1 MLEETKIS
9 LDDKLGKQARIL
21 LIAVLMSVSFRTMGM
36 TMVSIGLPSF
46 VESVAGSLTSYGI
59 IIGTFS
65 LTQCI
70 FQFPFAA
77 ASDKYGRRKV
87 VLFGML
93 IYLLGTLLCFTAQ
106 DIIQLMIYRAIQ
118 GIGAYT
124 SILQALVG
132 DIYKKNQHSK
142 GMGYYSIL
150 VSVGSFI
157 GFILGGYISSFLG
170 FRSVFL
176 IQGFLISVSIIFI
189 FFVLKKKKKSE
200 TAEVQNKNMDVNLKN
215 LKVLIKERQYIFTL
229 LNSCVRW
236 FLYGFITA
244 YIIWVLLDNVQGYGV
259 NQITSSY
266 IMLAIMALYVLFIF
280 LSSLLLRRYSS
291 RKIMILGQ
299 LIVMVS
305 GITIVF
311 RDFVMNLPVFFIV
324 VLFFGI
330 GIGLFGPAGNTL
342 LLEVI
347 EDIQPDLKG
356 SGIGFNNAIGFF
368 CMAIA
373 PMIMSS
379 LGEIDIFI
387 PFYVTIGLMVVAL
400 IVSQFFIDKKY

>member
-1 MLEETKIS
+1 
-9 LDDKLGKQARIL
+9 
-21 LIAVLMSVSFRTMGM
+21 M

-65 LTQCI
+65 LTQCL

-77 ASDKYGRRKV
+77 ASDKFGRRSV
-87 VLFGML
+87 VIFGML

-106 DIIQLMIYRAIQ
+106 DIIQLIIYRAIQ

-142 GMGYYSIL
+142 GMGYYSTI

-189 FFVLKKKKKSE
+189 FFVLKKKNKSE
-200 TAEVQNKNMDVNLKN
+200 TAEVQNNNMDVNLKN
-215 LKVLIKERQYIFTL
+215 LKVLIKEHQYIFTVL
-229 LNSCVRW
+229 FSCVRW
-236 FLYGFITA
+236 FLYGFISA
-244 YIIWVLLDNVQGYGV
+244 YIIWVLLDNVQGFGV
-259 NQITSSY
+259 NQVTSSY
-266 IMLAIMALYVLFIF
+266 IMLAVQALYVLFIF
-280 LSSLLLRRYSS
+280 FSSLLLRRYGS
-291 RKIMILGQ
+291 RKIMIFGQ

-305 GITIVF
+305 GITFVF

-324 VLFFGI
+324 ILFFSI

-368 CMAIA
+368 CMAFA
-373 PMIMSS
+373 PMIMSP
-379 LGEIDIFI
+379 LGEIDILL
-387 PFYVTIGLMVVAL
+387 PFYVIIILMVAAL
-400 IVSQFFIDKKY
+400 IISQFFIDKKY